1 MEDAG
6 IIELFFE
13 RSEQGIRELDI
24 KYGKACRKLSY
35 NIVNDRQDAEE
46 CVNDA
51 YLGAWNAIP
60 PVKPDPLLT
69 YICKIVRNISLNLY
83 HRKEAAKR
91 SSHYTIAM
99 EEIEACIAAT
109 NAVEAEIEAVELA
122 HIIERFLDTLTVENP
137 VEDKLCFGI
146 GYHPAFALP
155 FDDRHVTE
163 DYEIRFDGVESPLC
177 VSAQPNG
184 LLNGQSYYLAR
195 NVEAIQ
201 LTDDLFDNDS
211 HAMVNLRSAHV
222 SVIEKDT
229 GRSVICDVSD
239 FPYTLI
245 WSAPKKPLHFI
256 CIEPW
261 HSLPGE
267 ENGPIDWEQRPCAAI
282 LKKGES
288 WSTTLS
294 TTFVR

>member
-91 SSHYTIAM
+91 SSHYTIA
-99 EEIEACIAAT
+99 T
-109 NAVEAEIEAVELA
+109 
-122 HIIERFLDTLTVENP
+122 IILLFFYANFQKAKSIFIFLSKTVKIQKQI
-137 VEDKLCFGI
+137 DR
-146 GYHPAFALP
+146 GY
-155 FDDRHVTE
+155 
-163 DYEIRFDGVESPLC
+163 I
-177 VSAQPNG
+177 
-184 LLNGQSYYLAR
+184 
-195 NVEAIQ
+195 
-201 LTDDLFDNDS
+201 
-211 HAMVNLRSAHV
+211 
-222 SVIEKDT
+222 
-229 GRSVICDVSD
+229 DV
-239 FPYTLI
+239 
-245 WSAPKKPLHFI
+245 
-256 CIEPW
+256 
-261 HSLPGE
+261 
-267 ENGPIDWEQRPCAAI
+267 Q
-282 LKKGES
+282 
-288 WSTTLS
+288 
-294 TTFVR
+294 

>member
-35 NIVNDRQDAEE
+35 NIVNNRQDAEE

-122 HIIERFLDTLTVENP
+122 HIIERFLDTLTVETVVLLSKGEIDSKKVR
-137 VEDKLCFGI
+137 VEFSL
-146 GYHPAFALP
+146 
-155 FDDRHVTE
+155 E
-163 DYEIRFDGVESPLC
+163 DMDMSGFQKGATYEQIKAYVLEHTGLK
-177 VSAQPNG
+177 VSSLYISQIKRKCG
-184 LLNGQSYYLAR
+184 LDVGQNY
-195 NVEAIQ
+195 
-201 LTDDLFDNDS
+201 
-211 HAMVNLRSAHV
+211 NLSKKEDAKV
-222 SVIEKDT
+222 PKCPPEK
-229 GRSVICDVSD
+229 
-239 FPYTLI
+239 
-245 WSAPKKPLHFI
+245 
-256 CIEPW
+256 E
-261 HSLPGE
+261 
-267 ENGPIDWEQRPCAAI
+267 AAI
-282 LKKGES
+282 RDALKY
-288 WSTTLS
+288 
-294 TTFVR
+294 FQMI